1 VSTCEGNPL
10 NCGYDGRY
18 LTPWVT
24 TLFQPEVAS
33 MWVVR
38 YVTVLWEVLGIAGI
52 VALCWRFFN
61 IETLIFSI

>member
-1 VSTCEGNPL
+1 
-10 NCGYDGRY
+10 
-18 LTPWVT
+18 
-24 TLFQPEVAS
+24 